1 MFKLEDL
8 QAVLDKFTMKAI
20 RKESNTYQ
28 CMRLEDELTVLIRGD
43 RFEVTHGLDATKTC
57 ANKEELERYL
67 VNLDLVH
74 VIVNDSQIS
83 TFARMHDLTTK
94 LIDGIGCVLTN
105 AEGRDVFLVYNDS
118 VSRANWMSGLG
129 RTLTFTDID
138 SLEMILRDSNFIKP
152 KAEGRTKGEL
162 PIPSPSWP
170 HMMQSIEQRL
180 DRLLLE

>member
-1 MFKLEDL
+1 MVDL
-8 QAVLDKFTMKAI
+8 VQPVLDKYAMKAI
-20 RKESNTYQ
+20 WVEKNTYL
-28 CMRLEDELTVLIRGD
+28 CTRVEDELTLFFRDQDFLVM
-43 RFEVTHGLDATKTC
+43 HGANANKTC
-57 ANKEELERYL
+57 RNNVEFERYL
-67 VNLDLVH
+67 KGMGLVH
-74 VIVNDSQIS
+74 VIVDDSQIS
-83 TFARMHDLTTK
+83 TFAGMHNLTTK

-129 RTLTFTDID
+129 STLTFTDIA
-138 SLEMILRDSNFIKP
+138 SLKKILGELNFIKP
-152 KAEGRTKGEL
+152 NAEDRTRGEL